1 MGDPLTSLQ
10 CTQYSK
16 EEINRPQSARST
28 LMNDNIP
35 SSIEFDAKKYKNYD
49 RGTSS
54 YLIDGNAFINFLRRQ
69 TSKTMA
75 RSKSG
80 LVGYV
85 NVSVSDQIAEC
96 TPWKLHRIFTTSV
109 YNRMECMKN
118 MQLLKQNEALTESLR
133 DKSDQIDAYRAQI
146 SQIKQQLAEQKK
158 EINKK
163 TKSTRYLKKKYH
175 RSSNNSAAEIDGSTT
190 ISSRSGHSGIPLS
203 AHSVPHHHHKS
214 PSPQYVQYTEESD
227 HSHSNRDRKQRKA
240 QNAASPSQFCRCSKT
255 TWKKRA
261 KTEKK

>member
-1 MGDPLTSLQ
+1 MGSAYLDPLSTEF
-10 CTQYSK
+10 SK
-16 EEINRPQSARST
+16 NINRPQSARST

-35 SSIEFDAKKYKNYD
+35 SSIEFDAKKYKDYD
-49 RGTSS
+49 RGNGATS

-96 TPWKLHRIFTTSV
+96 TPWKLHRIFITSV
-109 YNRMECMKN
+109 SNRMGIKECTKN
-118 MQLLKQNEALTESLR
+118 MQLLKQNEALTETLR

-163 TKSTRYLKKKYH
+163 TKSTRYLK
-175 RSSNNSAAEIDGSTT
+175 
-190 ISSRSGHSGIPLS
+190 
-203 AHSVPHHHHKS
+203 
-214 PSPQYVQYTEESD
+214 
-227 HSHSNRDRKQRKA
+227 
-240 QNAASPSQFCRCSKT
+240 
-255 TWKKRA
+255 
-261 KTEKK
+261 